1 VKATAFLRLASI
13 LALLACLGHTFL
25 FVTYVP
31 SHGPQETAVVT
42 AMKEHRFNFGGFTH
56 SYWELYFGYGL
67 FVSIGCFV
75 ECVLFWQLGDLA
87 KSAVPSF
94 KWILM
99 PLILGEGAY
108 SLLMLKYFFLI
119 PIVVHISTAIS
130 LILAFV
136 AAVSSSPMTKAFTQA
151 AGPRR
156 E

>member
-1 VKATAFLRLASI
+1 MKATPFLRLASI

-25 FVTYVP
+25 FVTYIP
-31 SHGPQETAVVT
+31 SHGPEETAVVT
-42 AMKEHRFNFGGFTH
+42 AMKIHRFNFGGFTH

-67 FVSIGCFV
+67 FVSVGCFV
-75 ECVLFWQLGDLA
+75 ECALFWQLADLA
-87 KSAVPSF
+87 RSDIPSV

-99 PLILGEGAY
+99 PLILGEVGY
-108 SLLMLKYFFLI
+108 SFLMLKYFFLI

-136 AAVSSSPMTKAFTQA
+136 AALSSSPMTKAFTQA
-151 AGPRR
+151 ARPRR

>member
-1 VKATAFLRLASI
+1 MKATPFLRLASI

-31 SHGPQETAVVT
+31 NHGPQETEVIT
-42 AMKEHRFNFGGFTH
+42 AMKVHHFNFGGFTH

-67 FVSIGCFV
+67 FVSIGCLV

-87 KSAVPSF
+87 KSGVPPI
-94 KWILM
+94 KWILV

-108 SLLMLKYFFLI
+108 SFLMLKYFFLI
-119 PIVVHISTAIS
+119 PIIVHISTAIS

-136 AAVSSSPMTKAFTQA
+136 AVVSTSPMAKAFTQA
-151 AGPRR
+151 AGSRSN
-156 E
+156 